1 MKKLFI
7 FLFIVG
13 IIGVGF
19 YFWWQNGTIPADST
33 NNKIE
38 TFVVTRG
45 EGTRA
50 IVDDL
55 KKMGLIRDPI
65 VFFLLIKQKGVDGR
79 IQAGQFALSSA
90 MTADEILA
98 KLQVGTFDVTVTIPE
113 GKRAE
118 EIADILKFA
127 FPAFKDEWRVRLNAE
142 EGYLF
147 PDTYLFSRDS
157 DIDQII
163 SKMKDN
169 FEKKFAQISDGEKSS
184 LTREE
189 IVILASLV
197 EREAKYDDDR
207 PKVASVLLNRYKIGM
222 KLDIDATVQYALG
235 YEKNENSWW
244 KKSLTEDDLAIDSP
258 YNTYTHAGLPPG
270 PISNPGFK
278 ALSAVVTAP
287 KTDYLF
293 YISDKN
299 GHNHY
304 AKTLEGHN
312 ENIKRYGLTAF

>member
-1 MKKLFI
+1 MKRLLI
-7 FLFIVG
+7 FLL
-13 IIGVGF
+13 IILFTALGL
-19 YFWWQNGTIPADST
+19 YFWWQNGTAEVDSANT
-33 NNKIE
+33 NTK

-65 VFFLLIKQKGVDGR
+65 VFFLLIKQKGVDGK
-79 IQAGQFALSSA
+79 IQAGQFALSKA
-90 MTADEILA
+90 MTADDILA

-127 FPAFKDEWRVRLNAE
+127 FPTFKDEWRARLNAE

-163 SKMKDN
+163 FKMKDN
-169 FEKKFAQISDGEKSS
+169 FEKKFSQISDNGKSS

-189 IVILASLV
+189 IVILASLI
-197 EREAKYDDDR
+197 EREAKYDTDR
-207 PKVASVLLNRYKIGM
+207 PKVASVLINRYKMDM

-235 YEKNENSWW
+235 YQTKGNSWW

-258 YNTYTHAGLPPG
+258 YNTYTHSGLPPG

-278 ALSAVVTAP
+278 ALSAVVAAP
-287 KTDYLF
+287 ETDYLF
-293 YISDKN
+293 YISDKE

-304 AKTLEGHN
+304 AKTLEEHN
-312 ENIKRYGLTAF
+312 QNIKLYLAP

>member
-1 MKKLFI
+1 MKKLII
-7 FLFIVG
+7 FLLIILFIAASL
-13 IIGVGF
+13 
-19 YFWWQNGTIPADST
+19 YFWWQNGNAPVDRANTST
-33 NNKIE
+33 K
-38 TFVVTRG
+38 TFAIAKG

-50 IVDDL
+50 IVDKL
-55 KKMGLIRDPI
+55 KRDGFIRDPI
-65 VFFLLIKQKGVDGR
+65 VFFLLTKQKGIDSK
-79 IQAGQFALSSA
+79 IQAGQFILSPA

-98 KLQVGTFDVTVTIPE
+98 KLQVGTFDATITIPE

-118 EIADILKFA
+118 EVADILKFN
-127 FPAFKDEWRVRLNAE
+127 FPAFKDEWRTRLNNE

-147 PDTYLFSRDS
+147 PDTYSFSRDS

-169 FEKKFAQISDGEKSS
+169 FEKKFAQIPDGNKQS
-184 LTREE
+184 LTRRE
-189 IVILASLV
+189 IVIIASLV

-207 PKVASVLLNRYKIGM
+207 PKVASVLINRYKMDM

-235 YEKNENSWW
+235 YQTRENSWW
-244 KKSLTEDDLAIDSP
+244 KKSLTEDDLAVDSP
-258 YNTYTHAGLPPG
+258 YNTYTNAGLPPG

-278 ALSAVVTAP
+278 ALSAVIDAP

-293 YISDKN
+293 YISDKE

-304 AKTLEGHN
+304 AKTLEEHN
-312 ENIKRYGLTAF
+312 ENIKRYGL